1 VRFKWDARKA
11 ASNLK
16 KHKISFDEATS
27 VFRDPLAVIFDDE
40 DHSADEGR
48 EIIIGH
54 SLLNRLVLVC
64 FTERQNGDV
73 RILRANSPAKNEKTM
88 KKARA
93 SKTRKNV
100 DSEMRP
106 EYRFDYRKGRP
117 NRFASRANDEALI
130 VLVDPDIAEVFPNSE
145 SVNRALRALI
155 SALPKKEGSKH
166 LGRR

>member
-1 VRFKWDARKA
+1 MRFEWDARKA

-64 FTERQNGDV
+64 FTERQDGDV
-73 RILRANSPAKNEKTM
+73 RIFSARKLSSKERKDYEK
-88 KKARA
+88 
-93 SKTRKNV
+93 SKSVK
-100 DSEMRP
+100 DS
-106 EYRFDYRKGRP
+106 
-117 NRFASRANDEALI
+117 
-130 VLVDPDIAEVFPNSE
+130 
-145 SVNRALRALI
+145 
-155 SALPKKEGSKH
+155 
-166 LGRR
+166 

>member
-1 VRFKWDARKA
+1 VRFEWDARKA

-64 FTERQNGDV
+64 FTERQDGDV
-73 RILRANSPAKNEKTM
+73 RIFSARKLSSKERKDYEK
-88 KKARA
+88 
-93 SKTRKNV
+93 SKSVK
-100 DSEMRP
+100 
-106 EYRFDYRKGRP
+106 
-117 NRFASRANDEALI
+117 
-130 VLVDPDIAEVFPNSE
+130 DP
-145 SVNRALRALI
+145 
-155 SALPKKEGSKH
+155 
-166 LGRR
+166 